1 MFKRFCNERK
11 IKTSTVKGYE
21 TTIKSYTEFHNM
33 TIDELINEAIRD
45 ETNGIDKRNRAI
57 RNRLLSYRTF
67 LLDTGEYTP
76 KTIKLYL
83 TRLKTLYNHY
93 QVEIPVLPRLSK
105 QDTYETNYF
114 DLPNKEHIKQ
124 ALKIADPQIK
134 AVILFIANSGTGLS
148 EVANI
153 TVYDFIQA
161 TSEYHNIPNPSED
174 DIQTIIDVLY
184 NYPHEIIPTFY
195 IKRVKTSKYYYT
207 FCTNE
212 ATRQILT
219 ILRNKKDLCFDDLLF
234 GLNRRKIQ
242 DRIRVIND
250 KLNFGFKGKYR
261 FFRPHT
267 LRKFNASNIGLS
279 EEHID
284 AIQGRSKDSVHETYI
299 KTNPRV
305 LRKIYMN
312 AMDNV
317 KINAVEDELIHH
329 QEFNITINVML
340 MGSDYGI
347 SL

>member
-11 IKTSTVKGYE
+11 IKTGTVKGYE
-21 TTIKSYTEFHNM
+21 TTIKSYCDFYGM
-33 TIDELINEAIRD
+33 TIDELLNEAIN
-45 ETNGIDKRNRAI
+45 EEINNVDKRQRTL
-57 RNRLLSYRTF
+57 RNRLIQYRTY
-67 LLDTGEYTP
+67 LIDTGEYTP
-76 KTIKLYL
+76 KTVKLYL

-93 QVEIPVLPRLSK
+93 QVEIPALPKISK

-114 DLPNKEHIKQ
+114 DLPNREHIKQ
-124 ALKIADPQIK
+124 AIMLADPNIK
-134 AVILFIANSGTGLS
+134 AVILFIASSGTGLS
-148 EVANI
+148 EVSNM
-153 TVYDFIQA
+153 TVYDFIEA
-161 TSEYHNIPNPSED
+161 TSEYHNLPNPSEEEIPVILD
-174 DIQTIIDVLY
+174 KLY
-184 NYPHEIIPTFY
+184 SYAHEIIPTFY
-195 IKRVKTSKYYYT
+195 IKRQKTNKYYYT

-212 ATRQILT
+212 ATRQILL
-219 ILRNKKDLCFDDLLF
+219 ILRNKKEITFDDKLF

-284 AIQGRSKDSVHETYI
+284 AIQGRAKDEVHSTYI
-299 KTNPRV
+299 KINPRV
-305 LRKIYMN
+305 LKRIYMN

-317 KINAVEDELIHH
+317 KINAVEDEFVHH